1 MSSFVDIAETLDT
14 PTVEHEYDT
23 RFTPLDMYVELGGEV
38 YQLIRA
44 KHNGELFFV
53 YHGKILSY
61 DRTRDGI
68 PLDIEVVRSQYP
80 EYLL

>member
-1 MSSFVDIAETLDT
+1 MAATR
-14 PTVEHEYDT
+14 HEYAT

-44 KHNGELFFV
+44 NHNGELFFV

-61 DRTRDGI
+61 DRKRDGI